1 MTARR
6 RRLPPWTWLMIAP
19 AAVLLGV
26 FLLVPYL
33 NIVLMSVRPPAT
45 GAPYG
50 PGLTL
55 DNYRR
60 ALTDGYYL
68 AQLGSTL
75 WIALLT
81 TAATLLIGFP
91 VAWQLARSRSRW
103 RPVLYGI
110 VLSPLLVGIVV
121 RSFGW
126 TILLGNNG
134 VINKAARSL
143 GLTLA
148 PLPLMYNTLG
158 IVIALTHV
166 FLPFMILP
174 IMAALQTIDP
184 VLEAAGRS
192 LGATRRVAF
201 RRIVLPLA
209 LPGIQSGCILVF
221 VLALSAYVTPVLIG
235 GMRVKTMTLTV
246 VDTLTDAFQWPLG
259 SALAL
264 MLSVAGGL
272 CVVLFARATRM
283 RWAP

>member
-1 MTARR
+1 MTRK
-6 RRLPPWTWLMIAP
+6 RLSWTWLLIAP

-33 NIVLMSVRPPAT
+33 NIVLMSFRPPAT

-55 DNYRR
+55 GNYQR

-81 TAATLLIGFP
+81 TAATLLVGFP

-134 VINKAARSL
+134 VLNKVARSL

-174 IMAALQTIDP
+174 VMAALQTIDP
-184 VLEAAGRS
+184 ALEAAGRS
-192 LGATRRVAF
+192 LGATRRVTF

-283 RWAP
+283 RWAS

>member
-1 MTARR
+1 MTRK
-6 RRLPPWTWLMIAP
+6 RLSLTWLLIAP

-33 NIVLMSVRPPAT
+33 NIVLMSFRPPAT

-55 DNYRR
+55 ENYQR

-68 AQLGSTL
+68 GQLGSTL

-81 TAATLLIGFP
+81 TAATLLVGFP

-134 VINKAARSL
+134 VLNKGARSL

-174 IMAALQTIDP
+174 VMAALQTIDP
-184 VLEAAGRS
+184 ALEAAGRS

-283 RWAP
+283 RWAA

>member
-6 RRLPPWTWLMIAP
+6 RKLPWTWLMIAP

-55 DNYRR
+55 DNYER

-91 VAWQLARSRSRW
+91 VAWQLASSRSRW

-134 VINKAARSL
+134 VINKVARSL

-184 VLEAAGRS
+184 ALEAAGRS

-283 RWAP
+283 RWAS

>member
-6 RRLPPWTWLMIAP
+6 KRLPWTWLMIAP

-33 NIVLMSVRPPAT
+33 NIVLMSFRPPAT

-55 DNYRR
+55 GNYQR

-81 TAATLLIGFP
+81 TAATLLVGFP

-174 IMAALQTIDP
+174 VMAALQTIDP
-184 VLEAAGRS
+184 ALEAAGRS

-283 RWAP
+283 RWAS

>member
-1 MTARR
+1 MTRK
-6 RRLPPWTWLMIAP
+6 RLSWTWLLIAP

-33 NIVLMSVRPPAT
+33 NIVLMSFRPPAT

-55 DNYRR
+55 GNYER

-68 AQLGSTL
+68 GQLGSTL

-81 TAATLLIGFP
+81 TAATLLVGFP

-134 VINKAARSL
+134 VINKAVRSL

-158 IVIALTHV
+158 IVVALTHV

-174 IMAALQTIDP
+174 VMAALQTIDP
-184 VLEAAGRS
+184 ALEAAGRS

-283 RWAP
+283 RWAS

>member
-6 RRLPPWTWLMIAP
+6 KRLPWTWLMIAP

-33 NIVLMSVRPPAT
+33 NIVLMSFRPPAT

-55 DNYRR
+55 DNYQRT
-60 ALTDGYYL
+60 LTDGYYL
-68 AQLGSTL
+68 GQLGSTL

-81 TAATLLIGFP
+81 TGTTLLVGFP

-134 VINKAARSL
+134 VLNKAARSL

-184 VLEAAGRS
+184 ALEAAGRS

-283 RWAP
+283 RWAA

>member
-1 MTARR
+1 MTRK
-6 RRLPPWTWLMIAP
+6 RLSLTWLLIAP

-33 NIVLMSVRPPAT
+33 NIVLMSFRPPAT

-50 PGLTL
+50 PGVTL
-55 DNYRR
+55 ENYER

-68 AQLGSTL
+68 GQLGSTL

-81 TAATLLIGFP
+81 TATTLLVGFP

-134 VINKAARSL
+134 VLNKAARSL

-174 IMAALQTIDP
+174 VMAALQTIDP
-184 VLEAAGRS
+184 ALEAAGRS
-192 LGATRRVAF
+192 LGATRRVTF

-283 RWAP
+283 RWAA

>member
-1 MTARR
+1 MTRK
-6 RRLPPWTWLMIAP
+6 RLSWTWLLIAP

-33 NIVLMSVRPPAT
+33 NIVLMSFRPPAT

-55 DNYRR
+55 GNYER

-68 AQLGSTL
+68 GQLGSTL

-81 TAATLLIGFP
+81 TAATLLVGFP

-134 VINKAARSL
+134 VINKAVRSL

-158 IVIALTHV
+158 IVVALTHV

-174 IMAALQTIDP
+174 VMASLQTIDP
-184 VLEAAGRS
+184 ALEAAGRS

-283 RWAP
+283 RWAS

>member
-1 MTARR
+1 
-6 RRLPPWTWLMIAP
+6 
-19 AAVLLGV
+19 
-26 FLLVPYL
+26 
-33 NIVLMSVRPPAT
+33 T

-50 PGLTL
+50 QGLTL
-55 DNYRR
+55 DNYQR

-68 AQLGSTL
+68 GQLGSTL

-81 TAATLLIGFP
+81 TAATLLVGFP

-134 VINKAARSL
+134 VLNKAARSL

-184 VLEAAGRS
+184 ALEAAGRS

-264 MLSVAGGL
+264 MLSIAGGL

-283 RWAP
+283 RWAA

>member
-1 MTARR
+1 MTRK
-6 RRLPPWTWLMIAP
+6 RLSWTWLLIAP

-33 NIVLMSVRPPAT
+33 NIVLMSFRPPAT

-50 PGLTL
+50 PGVTL
-55 DNYRR
+55 ENYQR

-68 AQLGSTL
+68 GQLASTL

-81 TAATLLIGFP
+81 TAATLLVGFP

-158 IVIALTHV
+158 IVVALTHV

-174 IMAALQTIDP
+174 VMAALQTIDP
-184 VLEAAGRS
+184 ALEAAGRS

-283 RWAP
+283 RWAA

>member
-6 RRLPPWTWLMIAP
+6 KRLPWTWLMIAP

-33 NIVLMSVRPPAT
+33 NIVLMSFRPPAT

-50 PGLTL
+50 PGVTL
-55 DNYRR
+55 ENYQR

-68 AQLGSTL
+68 GQLSSTL

-81 TAATLLIGFP
+81 TAATLLVGFP

-143 GLTLA
+143 GLALA

-184 VLEAAGRS
+184 ALEAAGRS

-272 CVVLFARATRM
+272 CVILFARATRM
-283 RWAP
+283 RWAA

>member
-6 RRLPPWTWLMIAP
+6 RKLPWTWLMIAP

-55 DNYRR
+55 DNYER

-134 VINKAARSL
+134 VINKVARSL

-184 VLEAAGRS
+184 ALEAAGRS

-283 RWAP
+283 RWAS

>member
-1 MTARR
+1 MIVPR
-6 RRLPPWTWLMIAP
+6 RRLPWTWLMIAP

-55 DNYRR
+55 ENYQR

-68 AQLGSTL
+68 GQLGSTL

-81 TAATLLIGFP
+81 TAATLLVGFP

-134 VINKAARSL
+134 VINKVARSL

-184 VLEAAGRS
+184 ALEAAGRS

-283 RWAP
+283 RWAS

>member
-6 RRLPPWTWLMIAP
+6 RRLPWTWLMIAP

-33 NIVLMSVRPPAT
+33 NIVLMSFRPPAT

-50 PGLTL
+50 PGVTL
-55 DNYRR
+55 DNYQR

-81 TAATLLIGFP
+81 TAATLLVGFP

-174 IMAALQTIDP
+174 VMAALQTIDP
-184 VLEAAGRS
+184 ALEAAGRS

-283 RWAP
+283 RWAA

>member
-1 MTARR
+1 MIPRR
-6 RRLPPWTWLMIAP
+6 KRLSLTWLLIAP

-33 NIVLMSVRPPAT
+33 NIVLMSFRPPAT

-50 PGLTL
+50 PGVTL
-55 DNYRR
+55 ENYQR

-68 AQLGSTL
+68 GQLGSTL

-81 TAATLLIGFP
+81 TAATLLVGFP

-166 FLPFMILP
+166 FLPFMVLP

-184 VLEAAGRS
+184 ALEAAGRS

-209 LPGIQSGCILVF
+209 LPGIQSSCILVF

-283 RWAP
+283 RWAA

>member
-1 MTARR
+1 MTRK
-6 RRLPPWTWLMIAP
+6 RLSWTWLLIAP

-33 NIVLMSVRPPAT
+33 NIVLMSFRPPAI

-50 PGLTL
+50 LGLTL
-55 DNYRR
+55 GNYER

-68 AQLGSTL
+68 GQLGGTL

-81 TAATLLIGFP
+81 TAATLLVGFP

-174 IMAALQTIDP
+174 VMAALQTIDP
-184 VLEAAGRS
+184 ALEAAGRS

-283 RWAP
+283 RWAS

>member
-1 MTARR
+1 MTRK
-6 RRLPPWTWLMIAP
+6 RLSWTWLLIAP

-33 NIVLMSVRPPAT
+33 NIVLMSFRPPAT

-55 DNYRR
+55 DNYQRT
-60 ALTDGYYL
+60 LTDGYYL
-68 AQLGSTL
+68 GQLGSTL

-81 TAATLLIGFP
+81 TGTTLLVGFP

-134 VINKAARSL
+134 VLNKAARSL

-184 VLEAAGRS
+184 ALEAAGRS

-272 CVVLFARATRM
+272 CVVLFARTTRM
-283 RWAP
+283 RWAA

>member
-1 MTARR
+1 M
-6 RRLPPWTWLMIAP
+6 TWLLIAP

-33 NIVLMSVRPPAT
+33 NIVLMSFRPPAT

-55 DNYRR
+55 ENYQR

-68 AQLGSTL
+68 GQLGSTL

-81 TAATLLIGFP
+81 TAATLLVGFP

-134 VINKAARSL
+134 VLNKAARSL

-174 IMAALQTIDP
+174 VMAALQTIDP
-184 VLEAAGRS
+184 ALEAAGRS
-192 LGATRRVAF
+192 LGATRRVTF

-272 CVVLFARATRM
+272 CVILFARATRM
-283 RWAP
+283 RWAA

>member
-1 MTARR
+1 MTAGRR
-6 RRLPPWTWLMIAP
+6 KLPRTWLMIAP

-33 NIVLMSVRPPAT
+33 NIVLMSFRPPAT

-55 DNYRR
+55 ENYQR

-81 TAATLLIGFP
+81 TAATLLVGFP
-91 VAWQLARSRSRW
+91 VAWQLARTRSRW
-103 RPVLYGI
+103 RPALYGI

-158 IVIALTHV
+158 IVIALAHV

-184 VLEAAGRS
+184 ALEAAGRS

-264 MLSVAGGL
+264 MLSVAGGF

-283 RWAP
+283 RWAA

>member
-6 RRLPPWTWLMIAP
+6 RKLPWTWLMIAP

-55 DNYRR
+55 DNYER

-134 VINKAARSL
+134 VINKVARSL

-158 IVIALTHV
+158 IVVALTHV

-174 IMAALQTIDP
+174 VMASLQTIDP
-184 VLEAAGRS
+184 ALEAAGRS
-192 LGATRRVAF
+192 LGATRRVTF

-283 RWAP
+283 RWAS

>member
-6 RRLPPWTWLMIAP
+6 KRLPWTWLLIAP

-33 NIVLMSVRPPAT
+33 NIVLMSFRPPAT

-55 DNYRR
+55 GNYQR

-68 AQLGSTL
+68 SQLGSTL
-75 WIALLT
+75 WIAMLT
-81 TAATLLIGFP
+81 TAATLLVGFP

-143 GLTLA
+143 GLTLT

-174 IMAALQTIDP
+174 VMAALQTIDP
-184 VLEAAGRS
+184 ALEAAGRS

-283 RWAP
+283 RWAA

>member
-1 MTARR
+1 MTTRR
-6 RRLPPWTWLMIAP
+6 KRLPLTWLLIAP

-33 NIVLMSVRPPAT
+33 NIVLMSFRPPAT

-55 DNYRR
+55 DNYQR

-68 AQLGSTL
+68 GQLGSTL

-81 TAATLLIGFP
+81 TAATLLVGFP

-134 VINKAARSL
+134 VLNKAARAL

-174 IMAALQTIDP
+174 VMASLQTIDP
-184 VLEAAGRS
+184 ALEAAGRS

-283 RWAP
+283 RWAA

>member
-1 MTARR
+1 MTRK
-6 RRLPPWTWLMIAP
+6 RLSLTWLLIAP

-33 NIVLMSVRPPAT
+33 NIVLMSFRPPTT

-50 PGLTL
+50 PGVTL
-55 DNYRR
+55 ENYQR

-68 AQLGSTL
+68 GQLGSTL

-81 TAATLLIGFP
+81 TATTLLVGFP

-134 VINKAARSL
+134 VLNKAARSL

-174 IMAALQTIDP
+174 VMAALQTIDP
-184 VLEAAGRS
+184 ALEAAGRS

-283 RWAP
+283 RWAA

>member
-1 MTARR
+1 MIPRR
-6 RRLPPWTWLMIAP
+6 KRLPLTWLLIAP

-33 NIVLMSVRPPAT
+33 NIVLMSFRPPAT

-55 DNYRR
+55 ENYQR

-68 AQLGSTL
+68 GQLGSTL

-81 TAATLLIGFP
+81 TAATLLVGFP

-134 VINKAARSL
+134 VLNKAARSL

-174 IMAALQTIDP
+174 VMAALQTIDP
-184 VLEAAGRS
+184 ALEAAGRS
-192 LGATRRVAF
+192 LGATRRVTF

-272 CVVLFARATRM
+272 CVILFARATRM
-283 RWAP
+283 RWAA

>member
-1 MTARR
+1 MTAPR
-6 RRLPPWTWLMIAP
+6 RRLPWTWLMIAP

-33 NIVLMSVRPPAT
+33 NIVLMSFRPPAT

-50 PGLTL
+50 PGVTL
-55 DNYRR
+55 ENYQR

-68 AQLGSTL
+68 GQLGSTL

-81 TAATLLIGFP
+81 TAATLLVGFP

-134 VINKAARSL
+134 VINKAARAL

-174 IMAALQTIDP
+174 VMAALQTIDP
-184 VLEAAGRS
+184 ALEAAGRS

-264 MLSVAGGL
+264 MLSIAGGL
-272 CVVLFARATRM
+272 CVILFARATRM
-283 RWAP
+283 RWAA

>member
-1 MTARR
+1 MTT
-6 RRLPPWTWLMIAP
+6 RRLPWTWLLIAP

-33 NIVLMSVRPPAT
+33 NIVLMSFRPPAI

-55 DNYRR
+55 ENYQR
-60 ALTDGYYL
+60 ALADGYYL
-68 AQLGSTL
+68 GQLGSTL

-81 TAATLLIGFP
+81 TAATLLVGFP

-134 VINKAARSL
+134 VLNKAVRSL

-174 IMAALQTIDP
+174 VMAALQTIDP
-184 VLEAAGRS
+184 ALEAAGRS
-192 LGATRRVAF
+192 LGATRRVTF

-264 MLSVAGGL
+264 MLSIAGGL

-283 RWAP
+283 RWAS

>member
-1 MTARR
+1 MTRK
-6 RRLPPWTWLMIAP
+6 RLPLTWLLIAP

-33 NIVLMSVRPPAT
+33 NIVLMSFRPPAI

-55 DNYRR
+55 ENYQR
-60 ALTDGYYL
+60 ALADGYYL
-68 AQLGSTL
+68 GQLGSTL

-81 TAATLLIGFP
+81 TAATLLVGFP

-134 VINKAARSL
+134 VLNKAVRSL

-174 IMAALQTIDP
+174 VMAALQTIDP
-184 VLEAAGRS
+184 ALEAAGRS
-192 LGATRRVAF
+192 LGAPRRVTF

-283 RWAP
+283 RWAA

>member
-1 MTARR
+1 MIPRR
-6 RRLPPWTWLMIAP
+6 KRLPWTWLMIAP

-33 NIVLMSVRPPAT
+33 NIVLMSFRPPAT

-55 DNYRR
+55 ENYQR

-68 AQLGSTL
+68 GQLGSTL

-81 TAATLLIGFP
+81 TAATLLVGFP

-134 VINKAARSL
+134 VLNKAARSL

-174 IMAALQTIDP
+174 VMAALQTIDP
-184 VLEAAGRS
+184 ALEAAGRS

-264 MLSVAGGL
+264 MLSIAGGL

-283 RWAP
+283 RWAA

>member
-6 RRLPPWTWLMIAP
+6 KRLPWTWLMIAP

-33 NIVLMSVRPPAT
+33 NIVLMSFRPPAT

-55 DNYRR
+55 ENYQR

-68 AQLGSTL
+68 GQLGSTL

-81 TAATLLIGFP
+81 TGTTLLVGFP

-134 VINKAARSL
+134 VLNKAARSL

-184 VLEAAGRS
+184 ALEAAGRS

-283 RWAP
+283 RWAA

>member
-1 MTARR
+1 MTTRR
-6 RRLPPWTWLMIAP
+6 RRLPWTWLMIAP
-19 AAVLLGV
+19 AAVLIGV

-33 NIVLMSVRPPAT
+33 NIVVMSFRPPAT

-55 DNYRR
+55 GNYER

-158 IVIALTHV
+158 IVVALTHV

-184 VLEAAGRS
+184 ALEAAGRS

-264 MLSVAGGL
+264 MLSLAGGL

-283 RWAP
+283 RWAS

>member
-1 MTARR
+1 MIPRR
-6 RRLPPWTWLMIAP
+6 KRLPWTWLLIAP

-33 NIVLMSVRPPAT
+33 NIVLMSFRPPAT

-55 DNYRR
+55 GNYQR

-68 AQLGSTL
+68 GQLGSTL

-81 TAATLLIGFP
+81 TAATLLVGFP

-174 IMAALQTIDP
+174 VMAALQTIDP
-184 VLEAAGRS
+184 ALEAAGRS

-283 RWAP
+283 RWAA

>member
-1 MTARR
+1 MTPWR
-6 RRLPPWTWLMIAP
+6 RRLSWTWLLIAP
-19 AAVLLGV
+19 VAVLLGV

-33 NIVLMSVRPPAT
+33 NIVLMSFRPPAT

-55 DNYRR
+55 DNYQR

-68 AQLGSTL
+68 GQLGSTL

-81 TAATLLIGFP
+81 TGATLLVGFP

-134 VINKAARSL
+134 VLNKAARSL

-174 IMAALQTIDP
+174 VMAALQTIDP
-184 VLEAAGRS
+184 ALEAAGRS

-283 RWAP
+283 RWAA

>member
-6 RRLPPWTWLMIAP
+6 KRLPWTWLLIAP

-33 NIVLMSVRPPAT
+33 NIVLMSFRPPAT

-55 DNYRR
+55 ENYQR

-68 AQLGSTL
+68 GQLGSTL

-81 TAATLLIGFP
+81 TAATLLVGFP

-134 VINKAARSL
+134 VLNKAARSL

-158 IVIALTHV
+158 IVVALTHV

-174 IMAALQTIDP
+174 VMAALQTIDP
-184 VLEAAGRS
+184 ALEAAGRS
-192 LGATRRVAF
+192 LGATRRVTF

-283 RWAP
+283 RWAA

>member
-1 MTARR
+1 MTPRHKK
-6 RRLPPWTWLMIAP
+6 LPWTWLMIAP

-33 NIVLMSVRPPAT
+33 NIVLMSFRPPAT

-55 DNYRR
+55 DNYQR

-68 AQLGSTL
+68 GQLGSTL

-81 TAATLLIGFP
+81 TAATLLVGFP
-91 VAWQLARSRSRW
+91 IAWQLARSRSRW

-184 VLEAAGRS
+184 ALEAAGRS

-283 RWAP
+283 RWAA

>member
-1 MTARR
+1 M
-6 RRLPPWTWLMIAP
+6 TWLLIAP

-33 NIVLMSVRPPAT
+33 NIVLMSFRPPAI

-50 PGLTL
+50 LGLTL
-55 DNYRR
+55 GNYER

-68 AQLGSTL
+68 GQLGGTL

-81 TAATLLIGFP
+81 TAATLLVGFP

-174 IMAALQTIDP
+174 VMASLQTIDP
-184 VLEAAGRS
+184 ALEAAGRS

-283 RWAP
+283 RWAA